1 MFENFRGK
9 RGGYSDKVVTAL
21 LMTQAHEYSN
31 PVAIRLIFHS
41 AAAAETVKGI
51 RNNAAMQVLQKPC
64 IDSSFL
70 PT

>member
-1 MFENFRGK
+1 MFENCHGK
-9 RGGYSDKVVTAL
+9 HDDDFGKIVTAL
-21 LMTQAHEYSN
+21 PMTQAHEYSN
-31 PVAIRLIFHS
+31 PVAIRRSFHS
-41 AAAAETVKGI
+41 AAAAETVEGI